1 MNKLKSTFYS
11 PTDPK
16 LKNTFYS
23 PTDPKLKSTIY
34 SSTAPKILFPILLVA
49 VIVIGLLHFIT
60 PGDSVFSHNTFRRLS
75 YFPIVL
81 GGLWFGV
88 RGGLGLAVL
97 SSIAFIPHVLLYVGH
112 GPQAYLSEL
121 MEIVLYLAAGL
132 LVGIIS
138 GQQNRLR
145 ERYRQLSEKL
155 QVSYDRLHEETAQ
168 LIEAEARLAA
178 AQKLSALGKLS
189 ASLAHE
195 IKNPLAS
202 IKGTAEILR
211 DEFPGDHPK
220 REFVDILFK
229 ETSRLQDT
237 VEEILRYAKG
247 RPQEREELL
256 EPLAAVARHLG
267 ALLERQLREKQVH
280 LGLPENDEAQHLL
293 VESTKFSQ
301 VLLNLVLNALDAVQ
315 PGGNIWLA
323 VETTADGGARISVC
337 DDGPGVPEEEKEQ
350 IFAPFYS
357 GKSDGTG
364 LGLLISRKIVESYGG
379 SLRATDRPG
388 GGACFEILLP
398 ARNGSD
404 LGQTG

>member
-1 MNKLKSTFYS
+1 MN
-11 PTDPK
+11 
-16 LKNTFYS
+16 
-23 PTDPKLKSTIY
+23 KLKSTIY
-34 SSTAPKILFPILLVA
+34 SSTAHKLLFFALLVA
-49 VIVIGLLHFIT
+49 VIAIGLLHLFT
-60 PGDSVFSHNTFRRLS
+60 PGDLHFYHNTYRRLS

-88 RGGLGLAVL
+88 AGGLGLALL

-112 GPQAYLSEL
+112 GSQAVSEL
-121 MEIVLYLAAGL
+121 MEIILYLAAGL
-132 LVGIIS
+132 LVGVIS
-138 GQQNRLR
+138 GRQTRLR

-155 QVSYDRLHEETAQ
+155 QASYARLHDETVQ

-178 AQKLSALGKLS
+178 AQKFSALGKLS

-229 ETSRLQDT
+229 ETGRLHDT

-247 RPQEREELL
+247 RPQEREEAL
-256 EPLAAVARHLG
+256 EPLAAVAHHVG

-280 LGLPENDEAQHLL
+280 FFLPENDEARHLL
-293 VESTKFSQ
+293 VESAKFSQ
-301 VLLNLVLNALDAVQ
+301 ILLNLGLNALEAVD
-315 PGGNIWLA
+315 PGGRIWLLA
-323 VETTADGGARISVC
+323 ENGADGGWRIAVC
-337 DDGPGVPEEEKEQ
+337 DDGPGVPEAEKER
-350 IFAPFYS
+350 IFEPFYS
-357 GKSDGTG
+357 GKGDGTG

-388 GGACFEILLP
+388 GGACFDILLP
-398 ARNGSD
+398 PKNGAD
-404 LGQTG
+404 PGQAG

>member
-1 MNKLKSTFYS
+1 MN
-11 PTDPK
+11 
-16 LKNTFYS
+16 
-23 PTDPKLKSTIY
+23 KLKSTIY
-34 SSTAPKILFPILLVA
+34 SSTAHKFLFPALLVA
-49 VIVIGLLHFIT
+49 VIAIGLLHLFT
-60 PGDSVFSHNTFRRLS
+60 PGDLHFYHNTYRRLS

-88 RGGLGLAVL
+88 RGGLGLSLL

-112 GPQAYLSEL
+112 GSQAVSEL
-121 MEIVLYLAAGL
+121 MEIILYLAAGL
-132 LVGIIS
+132 LVGVIS
-138 GQQNRLR
+138 GRQTRLR

-155 QVSYDRLHEETAQ
+155 QASYARLHDETVQ

-178 AQKLSALGKLS
+178 AQKFSALGKLS

-229 ETSRLQDT
+229 ETGRLHDT

-247 RPQEREELL
+247 RPQEREEAL
-256 EPLAAVARHLG
+256 EPLAAVAHHVG

-280 LGLPENDEAQHLL
+280 FFLPENDAARHLL
-293 VESTKFSQ
+293 VESAKFSQ
-301 VLLNLVLNALDAVQ
+301 VLLNLGLNALEAVA
-315 PGGNIWLA
+315 PGGRIWLLA
-323 VETTADGGARISVC
+323 ENGADGGGRIAVC
-337 DDGPGVPEEEKEQ
+337 DDGPGVPEAEKER
-350 IFAPFYS
+350 IFEPFYS
-357 GKSDGTG
+357 GKGDGTG

-398 ARNGSD
+398 PKNGAD
-404 LGQTG
+404 PGQAG

>member
-1 MNKLKSTFYS
+1 MN
-11 PTDPK
+11 
-16 LKNTFYS
+16 
-23 PTDPKLKSTIY
+23 KLKSTIY
-34 SSTAPKILFPILLVA
+34 SSTAPKLLFIALLIAVVA
-49 VIVIGLLHFIT
+49 IGLLHLFT
-60 PGDSVFSHNTFRRLS
+60 PGDLHFYHNTYRRLG

-88 RGGLGLAVL
+88 AGGLGLAVL

-112 GPQAYLSEL
+112 GSQAVSEL
-121 MEIVLYLAAGL
+121 MEIILYLAAGL
-132 LVGIIS
+132 LVGVIS
-138 GQQNRLR
+138 GRQTRLR
-145 ERYRQLSEKL
+145 ERYQQLSEKL
-155 QVSYDRLHEETAQ
+155 QASYARLHEETAQ
-168 LIEAEARLAA
+168 LIEAETRLAA
-178 AQKLSALGKLS
+178 AQKFSALGKLS

-229 ETSRLQDT
+229 ETGRLQET

-247 RPQEREELL
+247 RPPEREEAM
-256 EPLAAVARHLG
+256 EPLAAVAHHVG
-267 ALLERQLREKQVH
+267 ALLERQLREKQVR
-280 LGLPENDEAQHLL
+280 LILPENDEARHLL
-293 VESTKFSQ
+293 VEGAKFSQ
-301 VLLNLVLNALDAVQ
+301 VLLNLGLNALDAVR
-315 PGGNIWLA
+315 PGGRIWLL
-323 VETTADGGARISVC
+323 VENGADGGWRIAVC
-337 DDGPGVPEEEKEQ
+337 DDGVGVPEAEKER
-350 IFAPFYS
+350 IFEPFYS

-398 ARNGSD
+398 AKNGVS
-404 LGQTG
+404 LGQAG

>member
-1 MNKLKSTFYS
+1 MN
-11 PTDPK
+11 
-16 LKNTFYS
+16 
-23 PTDPKLKSTIY
+23 KLKSTIY
-34 SSTAPKILFPILLVA
+34 SSTAPKLLFFALLVA
-49 VIVIGLLHFIT
+49 VIAIGLLHLFT
-60 PGDSVFSHNTFRRLS
+60 PGDLHFYHNTYRRLS

-88 RGGLGLAVL
+88 AGGLGLAVL

-112 GPQAYLSEL
+112 GSQAVSEL
-121 MEIVLYLAAGL
+121 MEIILYLAAGL
-132 LVGIIS
+132 LVGVIS
-138 GQQNRLR
+138 GRQTRLR
-145 ERYRQLSEKL
+145 ERYQQLSEKL
-155 QVSYDRLHEETAQ
+155 QASYARLHEETAQ
-168 LIEAEARLAA
+168 LIEAETRLAA
-178 AQKLSALGKLS
+178 AQKFSALGKLS

-229 ETSRLQDT
+229 ETGRLQET

-247 RPQEREELL
+247 RPPEREEAM
-256 EPLAAVARHLG
+256 EPLAAVAHHVG
-267 ALLERQLREKQVH
+267 ALLERQLREKQVR
-280 LGLPENDEAQHLL
+280 LILPENDEARHLL
-293 VESTKFSQ
+293 VEGAKFSQ
-301 VLLNLVLNALDAVQ
+301 VLLNLGLNALDAVR
-315 PGGNIWLA
+315 PGGQIWLSA
-323 VETTADGGARISVC
+323 ENGADGGWRISVC
-337 DDGPGVPEEEKEQ
+337 DDGVGVPEAEKER
-350 IFAPFYS
+350 IFEPFYS

-398 ARNGSD
+398 AKNGVS
-404 LGQTG
+404 LGQAG

>member
-11 PTDPK
+11 PTVPK
-16 LKNTFYS
+16 LR
-23 PTDPKLKSTIY
+23 STIY
-34 SSTAPKILFPILLVA
+34 SSTVPKFLFPALLIAVVA
-49 VIVIGLLHFIT
+49 IGLLHLFT
-60 PGDSVFSHNTFRRLS
+60 PGDSLLSHNIYRRLS

-88 RGGLGLAVL
+88 RGGLALAVL

-112 GPQAYLSEL
+112 GSQAVSEL

-132 LVGIIS
+132 LVGVIS
-138 GQQNRLR
+138 GRQTRLR
-145 ERYRQLSEKL
+145 ERYQQLAEKL
-155 QVSYDRLHEETAQ
+155 QASYARLHEETAQ
-168 LIEAEARLAA
+168 LIEAETRLAA
-178 AQKLSALGKLS
+178 AQKFSALGRLS

-211 DEFPGDHPK
+211 EEFPGDHPK

-229 ETSRLQDT
+229 ETGRLQDT

-247 RPQEREELL
+247 RPPEREEIL
-256 EPLAAVARHLG
+256 EPLAAVARHVG
-267 ALLERQLREKQVH
+267 ALLERQLREKQVR
-280 LGLPENDEAQHLL
+280 LSLPENGEAQQLL
-293 VESTKFSQ
+293 VEGAKFSQ
-301 VLLNLVLNALDAVQ
+301 VLLNLALNALDAVG
-315 PGGNIWLA
+315 PGGRIWLLA
-323 VETTADGGARISVC
+323 ESAGDGGWLISVC
-337 DDGPGVPEEEKEQ
+337 DDGPGVPEAEKER
-350 IFAPFYS
+350 IFEPFYS
-357 GKSDGTG
+357 AKADGTG

-398 ARNGSD
+398 ARNGAG
-404 LGQTG
+404 LGQAG

>member
-1 MNKLKSTFYS
+1 MN
-11 PTDPK
+11 
-16 LKNTFYS
+16 
-23 PTDPKLKSTIY
+23 KLKSTIY
-34 SSTAPKILFPILLVA
+34 SSTAPKLLFIALLIAVVA
-49 VIVIGLLHFIT
+49 IGLLHLFT
-60 PGDSVFSHNTFRRLS
+60 PGDLHFYHNTYRRLS

-88 RGGLGLAVL
+88 AGGLGLAVL

-112 GPQAYLSEL
+112 GSQAVSEL
-121 MEIVLYLAAGL
+121 MEIILYLAAGL
-132 LVGIIS
+132 LVGVIS
-138 GQQNRLR
+138 GRQTRLR
-145 ERYRQLSEKL
+145 ERYQQLSEKL
-155 QVSYDRLHEETAQ
+155 QASYARLHEETAQ
-168 LIEAEARLAA
+168 LIEAETRLAA
-178 AQKLSALGKLS
+178 AQKFSALGKLS

-229 ETSRLQDT
+229 ETGRLQET

-247 RPQEREELL
+247 RPPEREEAM
-256 EPLAAVARHLG
+256 EPLAAVAHHVG
-267 ALLERQLREKQVH
+267 ALLERQLREKQVR
-280 LGLPENDEAQHLL
+280 LILPENDEARHLL
-293 VESTKFSQ
+293 VEGAKFSQ
-301 VLLNLVLNALDAVQ
+301 VLLNLGLNALDAVR
-315 PGGNIWLA
+315 PGGRIWLL
-323 VETTADGGARISVC
+323 VENGADGGWRIAVC
-337 DDGPGVPEEEKEQ
+337 DDGPGVPEAEKER
-350 IFAPFYS
+350 IFEPFYS

-398 ARNGSD
+398 AKNGVS
-404 LGQTG
+404 LGQAG

>member
-1 MNKLKSTFYS
+1 MN
-11 PTDPK
+11 
-16 LKNTFYS
+16 
-23 PTDPKLKSTIY
+23 KLKSTIY
-34 SSTAPKILFPILLVA
+34 SSIVPKLLFFALLVA
-49 VIVIGLLHFIT
+49 VVAIGLLHLFT
-60 PGDSVFSHNTFRRLS
+60 PGDLHFYHNIYRRLS

-88 RGGLGLAVL
+88 AGGLGLAVL

-112 GPQAYLSEL
+112 GSQAVSEL
-121 MEIVLYLAAGL
+121 MEIILYLAAGL
-132 LVGIIS
+132 LVGVIS
-138 GQQNRLR
+138 GRQTRLR
-145 ERYRQLSEKL
+145 ERYQQLSEKL
-155 QVSYDRLHEETAQ
+155 QASYARLHEETAQ
-168 LIEAEARLAA
+168 LIEAETRLAA
-178 AQKLSALGKLS
+178 AQKFSALGRLS

-229 ETSRLQDT
+229 ETGRLHDT

-247 RPQEREELL
+247 RPPEREETL
-256 EPLAAVARHLG
+256 EPLVAVARHVG
-267 ALLERQLREKQVH
+267 ALLERQMREKQVR
-280 LGLPENDEAQHLL
+280 LILPENDEARHLL
-293 VESTKFSQ
+293 VEGAKFSQ
-301 VLLNLVLNALDAVQ
+301 VLLNLGLNALDAVR
-315 PGGNIWLA
+315 PGGRIWLLA
-323 VETTADGGARISVC
+323 ENSADGGWRIAVC
-337 DDGPGVPEEEKEQ
+337 DDGVGVPEAEKER
-350 IFAPFYS
+350 IFEPFYS

-398 ARNGSD
+398 GKNGVG
-404 LGQTG
+404 LGQAE

>member
-1 MNKLKSTFYS
+1 MN
-11 PTDPK
+11 
-16 LKNTFYS
+16 
-23 PTDPKLKSTIY
+23 KLKSTIY
-34 SSTAPKILFPILLVA
+34 SSTAPKLLFIALLIAVVA
-49 VIVIGLLHFIT
+49 IGLLHLFT
-60 PGDSVFSHNTFRRLS
+60 PGDLHFYHNTYRRLS

-88 RGGLGLAVL
+88 AGGLGLAVL

-112 GPQAYLSEL
+112 GSQAVSEM
-121 MEIVLYLAAGL
+121 MEIILYLAAGL
-132 LVGIIS
+132 LVGVIS
-138 GQQNRLR
+138 GRQTRLR
-145 ERYRQLSEKL
+145 ERYQQLSEKL
-155 QVSYDRLHEETAQ
+155 QASYARLHEETAQ
-168 LIEAEARLAA
+168 LIEAETRLAA
-178 AQKLSALGKLS
+178 AQKFSALGRLS

-229 ETSRLQDT
+229 ETGRLHDT

-247 RPQEREELL
+247 RPPEREEAL
-256 EPLAAVARHLG
+256 EPLATVAHHVG
-267 ALLERQLREKQVH
+267 ALLERQLREKQVR
-280 LGLPENDEAQHLL
+280 LILPENDEAQHLL
-293 VESTKFSQ
+293 VESAKFSQ
-301 VLLNLVLNALDAVQ
+301 VLLNLGLNALDAVR
-315 PGGNIWLA
+315 PGGQIWLLA
-323 VETTADGGARISVC
+323 ENGADGAGRIAVC
-337 DDGPGVPEEEKEQ
+337 DDGPGVAEAEKER
-350 IFAPFYS
+350 IFEPFYS

-398 ARNGSD
+398 GKNGVG
-404 LGQTG
+404 LGQAE

>member
-1 MNKLKSTFYS
+1 MNKLK
-11 PTDPK
+11 
-16 LKNTFYS
+16 N
-23 PTDPKLKSTIY
+23 TIY
-34 SSTAPKILFPILLVA
+34 SSTAPKLLFFALLAA
-49 VIVIGLLHFIT
+49 VIAIGLLHLFT
-60 PGDSVFSHNTFRRLS
+60 PGDLHFYHNTYRRLS

-88 RGGLGLAVL
+88 RGGLGLALL

-112 GPQAYLSEL
+112 GSQAVSEL
-121 MEIVLYLAAGL
+121 MEIILYLAAGL
-132 LVGIIS
+132 LVGVIS
-138 GQQNRLR
+138 GRQTRLR

-155 QVSYDRLHEETAQ
+155 QASYARLHEETVQ
-168 LIEAEARLAA
+168 LLEAEARLAA
-178 AQKLSALGKLS
+178 AQKFSALGKLS

-229 ETSRLQDT
+229 ETGRLHDT

-247 RPQEREELL
+247 RPQEREEAL
-256 EPLAAVARHLG
+256 EPLAAVAHHVG

-280 LGLPENDEAQHLL
+280 FFLPENDEARHLL
-293 VESTKFSQ
+293 VESAKFSQ
-301 VLLNLVLNALDAVQ
+301 ILLNLGLNALEAVD
-315 PGGNIWLA
+315 PGGRIWLLA
-323 VETTADGGARISVC
+323 ENCADGGWRIAVC
-337 DDGPGVPEEEKEQ
+337 DDGPGVPEAEKER
-350 IFAPFYS
+350 IFEPFYS
-357 GKSDGTG
+357 GKGDGTG

-398 ARNGSD
+398 AKNGAD
-404 LGQTG
+404 LGQAG

>member
-1 MNKLKSTFYS
+1 MN
-11 PTDPK
+11 
-16 LKNTFYS
+16 
-23 PTDPKLKSTIY
+23 KLKSTIY
-34 SSTAPKILFPILLVA
+34 SSTVPKLLFSALLAA
-49 VIVIGLLHFIT
+49 VIAIGLLHLFT
-60 PGDSVFSHNTFRRLS
+60 PGDLHFYHNTYRRLG

-88 RGGLGLAVL
+88 AGGLGLAVL

-112 GPQAYLSEL
+112 GSQAVSEL
-121 MEIVLYLAAGL
+121 MEIILYLAAGL
-132 LVGIIS
+132 LVGVIS
-138 GQQNRLR
+138 GRQTRLR
-145 ERYRQLSEKL
+145 ERYQQLSEKL
-155 QVSYDRLHEETAQ
+155 QASYARLHEETAQ
-168 LIEAEARLAA
+168 LIEAETRLAA
-178 AQKLSALGKLS
+178 AQKFSALGKLS

-229 ETSRLQDT
+229 ETGRLQET

-247 RPQEREELL
+247 RPPEREEAM
-256 EPLAAVARHLG
+256 EPLAAVAHHVG
-267 ALLERQLREKQVH
+267 ALLERQLREKQVR
-280 LGLPENDEAQHLL
+280 LILPENDEARHLL
-293 VESTKFSQ
+293 VEGAKFSQ
-301 VLLNLVLNALDAVQ
+301 VLLNLGLNALDAVR
-315 PGGNIWLA
+315 PGGRIWLL
-323 VETTADGGARISVC
+323 VENGADGGWRIAVC
-337 DDGPGVPEEEKEQ
+337 DDGPGVPEAEKER
-350 IFAPFYS
+350 IFEPFYS

-398 ARNGSD
+398 AKNGVS
-404 LGQTG
+404 LGQAG